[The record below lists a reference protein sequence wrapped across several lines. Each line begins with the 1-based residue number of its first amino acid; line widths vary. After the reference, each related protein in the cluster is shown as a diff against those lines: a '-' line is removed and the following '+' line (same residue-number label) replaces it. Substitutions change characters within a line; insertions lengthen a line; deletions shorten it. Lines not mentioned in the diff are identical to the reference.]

1 MGPRHA
7 EGRFRRWLRRA
18 QLLRQSTRTEC
29 GEARIYVYAVE
40 ADGTAQPRDG
50 AGNAMHVVR
59 IVVT

>member
-1 MGPRHA
+1 
-7 EGRFRRWLRRA
+7 
-18 QLLRQSTRTEC
+18 LLRQSTRTEC